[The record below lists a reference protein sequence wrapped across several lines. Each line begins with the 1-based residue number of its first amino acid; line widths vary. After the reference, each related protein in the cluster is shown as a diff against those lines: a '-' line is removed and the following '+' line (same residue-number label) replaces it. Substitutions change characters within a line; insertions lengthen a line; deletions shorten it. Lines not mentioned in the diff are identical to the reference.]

1 MKIDKITLLR
11 DEKVSKALCKL
22 GIPTMIGMLVSALY
36 NLGDAY
42 FVGKLGTAQVGAIA
56 VAFPI
61 NQIVIGVGMTFGT
74 GAASYISR
82 LLGENNY
89 HKANQTASTAIL
101 NLLIFQIILIVLSIV
116 CIESVLHLLGASDTI
131 MPYAKTYSIIYISGT
146 LFSVFYVA
154 MNNIVTAEGAAKLT
168 MTAMM
173 LGAGL
178 NIILDPIFIYVFN
191 WGIAGAAWATV
202 LSQVVTSILYIGYL
216 MKKKGHLRISIK
228 YATFD
233 KQIIGEILKVGVP
246 IFLFQLLFGISQGM
260 TNTAAREFGDHAI
273 AAVGIVIRI
282 LAIGTFVVFGFVK
295 GFQPLA
301 GYAYGA
307 KNYERLKES
316 IRTSLK
322 WTSTF
327 CIAFAALIMLFS
339 NNVMSWFSE
348 EPLVIQIGHKMLFIN
363 GLVFISFGFQVVY
376 STLFLALGKARE
388 GGILS
393 IARNGIF
400 FIPVILILPHLW
412 GLNGVIYAQVVA
424 DILTILLT
432 GIFVFRLNEE
442 LNTKPLVPVN

>member
-1 MKIDKITLLR
+1 MKTDKIAILR
-11 DEKVSKALCKL
+11 DTKVSTALYKL

-36 NLGDAY
+36 NLADAY
-42 FVGKLGTAQVGAIA
+42 FIGKLGTAQVGAIA

-61 NQIVIGVGMTFGT
+61 NQIVVGVGMTFGT

-101 NLLIFQIILIVLSIV
+101 NLLIFQTVLIVVSIAF
-116 CIESVLHLLGASDTI
+116 IEPVLHLLGASDTI

-154 MNNIVTAEGAAKLT
+154 MNNIVIAEGAAKLT

-173 LGAGL
+173 IGAGI
-178 NIILDPIFIYVFN
+178 NIILDPIFIYVFD

-202 LSQVVTSILYIGYL
+202 LSQVVTSILYIVYI
-216 MKKKGHLRISIK
+216 KQKKGHLRISLK
-228 YATFD
+228 YASFD
-233 KQIIGEILKVGVP
+233 KQILSEILKVGIP

-273 AAVGIVIRI
+273 AAVGIVIRV

-307 KNYERLKES
+307 KNFERLKES
-316 IRTSLK
+316 IITSLK
-322 WTSTF
+322 WTTIF
-327 CIAFAALIMLFS
+327 CIVFASLMILFPH
-339 NNVMSWFSE
+339 NVMSWFSND
-348 EPLVIQIGHKMLFIN
+348 PLVIEIGHKMLFAN
-363 GLVFISFGFQVVY
+363 GFIFVFFGFQIVY
-376 STLFLALGKARE
+376 STLFLALGKGKE

-412 GLNGVIYAQVVA
+412 GLNGVIYSQVVA
-424 DILTILLT
+424 DILTVLLIS
-432 GIFVFRLNEE
+432 IFVVKLNSKHPMKYRFSE
-442 LNTKPLVPVN
+442 

>member
-1 MKIDKITLLR
+1 MKTDKIAILR
-11 DEKVSKALCKL
+11 DAKVPTALYKL
-22 GIPTMIGMLVSALY
+22 GIPTMVGMLVSALY
-36 NLGDAY
+36 NLADAF
-42 FVGKLGTAQVGAIA
+42 FVGQLGTAQVGAIA
-56 VAFPI
+56 VTFPV
-61 NQIVIGVGMTFGT
+61 NQIVVGIGMTFGT

-82 LLGENNY
+82 LLGEKNY
-89 HKANQTASTAIL
+89 QKANKTASTAIL
-101 NLLIFQIILIVLSIV
+101 NLLIFQAILIIASIIF
-116 CIESVLHLLGASDTI
+116 IEPVLHLLGATATI

-178 NIILDPIFIYVFN
+178 NILLDPVFIYLFG

-202 LSQVVTSILYIGYL
+202 LSQVVTSILYFGYL
-216 MKKKGHLRISIK
+216 MKRKGQLRVSLK
-228 YATFD
+228 FASFS
-233 KQIIGEILKVGVP
+233 KQILGEILKVGIP

-273 AAVGIVIRI
+273 AAVGIVIRV

-307 KNYERLKES
+307 KNYERLKS
-316 IRTSLK
+316 AIHVSLK
-322 WTSTF
+322 WTTCFSV
-327 CIAFAALIMLFS
+327 AFAVLIMVFPDKIMNWFS
-339 NNVMSWFSE
+339 NDT
-348 EPLVIQIGHKMLFIN
+348 LVIQLGHKMLFAN
-363 GLVFISFGFQVVY
+363 GIIFVFFGFQVVY
-376 STLFLALGKARE
+376 STLFLALGKGKE
-388 GGILS
+388 GGVLS

-412 GLNGVIYAQVVA
+412 GLPGVVYAQVVA
-424 DILTILLT
+424 DIFTILLT
-432 GIFVFRLNEE
+432 VYFVIKLNKK
-442 LNTKPLVPVN
+442 LKGLRDN

>member
-1 MKIDKITLLR
+1 MKTDKITILK
-11 DEKVSKALCKL
+11 DEKVPTALYKL

-36 NLGDAY
+36 NLADAY
-42 FVGKLGTAQVGAIA
+42 FVGKLGTAEVGAIA

-61 NQIVIGVGMTFGT
+61 NQIVVGIGMTFGT

-89 HKANQTASTAIL
+89 QRVNQTASTAIF
-101 NLLIFQIILIVLSIV
+101 NLLIFQTILIVVSIAF
-116 CIESVLHLLGASDTI
+116 IQPVLHLLGASDTI
-131 MPYAKTYSIIYISGT
+131 MPYAKTYSIIYIAGT

-191 WGIAGAAWATV
+191 WGISGAAWATV
-202 LSQVVTSILYIGYL
+202 LSQVVTSVLYIVYL
-216 MKKKGHLRISIK
+216 TQKKGHLHVSIK
-228 YATFD
+228 YASFN
-233 KQIIGEILKVGVP
+233 KQILGEILKVGVP

-273 AAVGIVIRI
+273 AAVGIVIRV
-282 LAIGTFVVFGFVK
+282 LAIGTFVVFGFAK

-307 KNYERLKES
+307 KNYKRLKDS
-316 IRTSLK
+316 IKISLK
-322 WTSTF
+322 WTSIF
-327 CIAFAALIMLFS
+327 CVVFAILMMLFPD
-339 NNVMSWFSE
+339 NVMSWFSND
-348 EPLVIQIGHKMLFIN
+348 PLVISIGHKMLFAN
-363 GLVFISFGFQVVY
+363 GFIFVFFGFQVVY
-376 STLFLALGKARE
+376 STLFLALGKGKE
-388 GGILS
+388 GGVLS
-393 IARNGIF
+393 VARNGIF

-412 GLNGVIYAQVVA
+412 GLNGVIYTQVVA

-432 GIFVFRLNEE
+432 AVFVVKLNKE
-442 LNTKPLVPVN
+442 LNIKQ